1 MQYHWNWAILLQPS
15 PEGGGS
21 WLGYLVVGLGW
32 TLATALCAWVIALA
46 LGALVGTLRTMPL
59 RWLSRLCAAYVEVF
73 RNIPLL
79 VQMFFWYFVLP
90 EILPQRL
97 GLAIKQMDPPWGSF
111 VPALVCLGLFT
122 AARIA
127 EQVRA
132 GIQALPAGQSAA
144 ASALG
149 FSRAGLYRLIL
160 LPQAFRIILPT
171 LTNEFMT
178 IFKNTSVALTIGLV
192 ELTATAREINENTF
206 RTFEAYGVVTLVYLA
221 IAMFAWLLMYW
232 IEHAV
237 QLPSLVSGSGRK

>member
-1 MQYHWNWAILLQPS
+1 MSLLFETTPDGAARYLDWILN
-15 PEGGGS
+15 
-21 WLGYLVVGLGW
+21 GLCW
-32 TLATALCAWVIALA
+32 TLSLA
-46 LGALVGTLRTMPL
+46 LGAWIIALVVGTFVGVARTLPGGIL
-59 RWLSRLCAAYVEVF
+59 PRAGRVYVETF

-90 EILPQRL
+90 ELLPVRL
-97 GLAIKQMDPPWGSF
+97 GMAIKQMDPPWGSF
-111 VPALVCLGLFT
+111 IPALICLGLFT

-132 GIQALPAGQSAA
+132 GLQALPRGQIQA

-149 FSRAGLYRLIL
+149 FSRGGTYRLIL

-206 RTFEAYGVVTLVYLA
+206 RTFEAFGVVTIVYLV
-221 IAMFAWLLMYW
+221 IALIAWQVMYR
-232 IEHAV
+232 IERAV
-237 QLPSLVSGSGRK
+237 QLPSLAGARGRP

>member
-1 MQYHWNWAILLQPS
+1 MSLLFDTTPD
-15 PEGGGS
+15 GAGR
-21 WLGYLVVGLGW
+21 YLDWIVSGLCW
-32 TLATALCAWVIALA
+32 TLSLA
-46 LGALVGTLRTMPL
+46 LGAWTIALVVGTLVGVARTLPKGVL
-59 RWLSRLCAAYVEVF
+59 PRLGRIYVETF

-90 EILPQRL
+90 ELLPARI
-97 GLAIKQMDPPWGSF
+97 GMAIKQMDPPWGSF
-111 VPALVCLGLFT
+111 IPALICLGLFT

-132 GIQALPAGQSAA
+132 GVQALPTGQTQA

-149 FSRAGLYRLIL
+149 FGRAGMYRLIL

-206 RTFEAYGVVTLVYLA
+206 RTFEAFGVVTIVYLV
-221 IAMFAWLLMYW
+221 IALLAWQIMSR
-232 IEHAV
+232 IERAV
-237 QLPSLVSGSGRK
+237 QLPALAGGSARP

>member
-1 MQYHWNWAILLQPS
+1 MSLLFEPTPDGAGRYFDWIVS
-15 PEGGGS
+15 
-21 WLGYLVVGLGW
+21 GLGW
-32 TLATALCAWVIALA
+32 TLSLA
-46 LGALVGTLRTMPL
+46 LGAWTIALIVGTLVGVARTLPKGIL
-59 RWLSRLCAAYVEVF
+59 PRLGRVYVETF

-90 EILPQRL
+90 EILPVRI
-97 GLAIKQMDPPWGSF
+97 GMAIKQMDPPWGSF
-111 VPALVCLGLFT
+111 VPALICLGLFT

-132 GIQALPAGQSAA
+132 GLQALPQGQIQA

-149 FSRAGLYRLIL
+149 FAKSRMYRLIL

-206 RTFEAYGVVTLVYLA
+206 RTFEAFGVVTIVYLV
-221 IAMFAWLLMYW
+221 IALLAWQIMSR
-232 IEHAV
+232 IERAV
-237 QLPSLVSGSGRK
+237 QLPALAGGSSRA

>member
-1 MQYHWNWAILLQPS
+1 MSLLFEPTPDGAGRYFDWIVS
-15 PEGGGS
+15 
-21 WLGYLVVGLGW
+21 GLGW
-32 TLATALCAWVIALA
+32 TLSLA
-46 LGALVGTLRTMPL
+46 LGAWTIALIVGTLVGVARTLPGGIL
-59 RWLSRLCAAYVEVF
+59 PRLGRIYVETF

-90 EILPQRL
+90 ELLPVRI
-97 GLAIKQMDPPWGSF
+97 GMAIKQMDPPWGSF
-111 VPALVCLGLFT
+111 VPALICLGLFT

-132 GIQALPAGQSAA
+132 GIQALPGGQIQA

-149 FSRAGLYRLIL
+149 FGRVSMYRLIL

-206 RTFEAYGVVTLVYLA
+206 RTFEAFGVVTIVYLV
-221 IAMFAWLLMYW
+221 IALIAWQIMHR
-232 IEHAV
+232 IERAA
-237 QLPSLVSGSGRK
+237 QLPALAGGGARP

>member
-1 MQYHWNWAILLQPS
+1 MSLLFEPTPDGAGRYLDWILN
-15 PEGGGS
+15 
-21 WLGYLVVGLGW
+21 GLGW
-32 TLATALCAWVIALA
+32 TLSLA
-46 LGALVGTLRTMPL
+46 LGAWTIALVVGTLVGVARTLPTGVL
-59 RWLSRLCAAYVEVF
+59 PKLGRVYVEIF

-79 VQMFFWYFVLP
+79 VQMFFWYFILP
-90 EILPQRL
+90 ELLPARL
-97 GLAIKQMDPPWGSF
+97 GMAIKQMDPPWGSF
-111 VPALVCLGLFT
+111 VPALICLGLFT

-132 GIQALPAGQSAA
+132 GLQALPRGQIQA

-149 FSRAGLYRLIL
+149 FGRPGMYRLIL

-206 RTFEAYGVVTLVYLA
+206 RTFEAFGVVTMVYLA
-221 IAMFAWLLMYW
+221 IALIAWQIMHR
-232 IEHAV
+232 IERAMC
-237 QLPSLVSGSGRK
+237 LPSFAGGSSTP

>member
-1 MQYHWNWAILLQPS
+1 MSLLFETTPDGAGRYIDWILS
-15 PEGGGS
+15 
-21 WLGYLVVGLGW
+21 GLGW
-32 TLATALCAWVIALA
+32 TLSLA
-46 LGALVGTLRTMPL
+46 LGAWTIALVVGTLVGVARTLPGGI
-59 RWLSRLCAAYVEVF
+59 WPRLGRVYVETF

-90 EILPQRL
+90 ELLPVRV

-111 VPALVCLGLFT
+111 VPALICLSLFT

-132 GIQALPAGQSAA
+132 GIQALPTGQRAA

-149 FSRAGLYRLIL
+149 FSSSGMYRLIL

-206 RTFEAYGVVTLVYLA
+206 RTFEAFGVVTIVYLV
-221 IAMFAWLLMYW
+221 IALIAWQLMYR
-232 IEHAV
+232 IERAV
-237 QLPSLVSGSGRK
+237 QLPSLASGSARR

>member
-1 MQYHWNWAILLQPS
+1 MSLLFETTPDGASRYIDWILSGLAWTVSLAFGAWAIS
-15 PEGGGS
+15 
-21 WLGYLVVGLGW
+21 LVVGTMIGVARTLPGGIWPRLGR
-32 TLATALCAWVIALA
+32 V
-46 LGALVGTLRTMPL
+46 
-59 RWLSRLCAAYVEVF
+59 YVEAF

-90 EILPQRL
+90 ELLPERL
-97 GLAIKQMDPPWGSF
+97 GLAIKQMDPPWSSF

-132 GIQALPAGQSAA
+132 GVQALPAGQSQAA
-144 ASALG
+144 AALG
-149 FSRAGLYRLIL
+149 FGRVGLYRQIL

-206 RTFEAYGVVTLVYLA
+206 RTFEAYGVVTLVYLV
-221 IAMFAWLLMYW
+221 IALLAWSLMYW
-232 IEHAV
+232 IERAT
-237 QLPSLVSGSGRK
+237 QLPSLASGGGRK

>member
-1 MQYHWNWAILLQPS
+1 MSLLFETTPDGVGRYIDWIWS
-15 PEGGGS
+15 
-21 WLGYLVVGLGW
+21 GLGW
-32 TLATALCAWVIALA
+32 TLSLA
-46 LGALVGTLRTMPL
+46 LGAWTIALIVGTLVGVARTFRSGIWPKL
-59 RWLSRLCAAYVEVF
+59 ARIYVETF

-90 EILPQRL
+90 ELLPQRI

-111 VPALVCLGLFT
+111 APALICLGLFT

-132 GIQALPAGQSAA
+132 GVQALPAGQSAA

-149 FSRAGLYRLIL
+149 FSRGGMYRLIL

-178 IFKNTSVALTIGLV
+178 IFKNTSVALTIGVV

-206 RTFEAYGVVTLVYLA
+206 RTFEAYGVVTLVYLV
-221 IAMFAWLLMYW
+221 IALLAWQLMSH
-232 IEHAV
+232 IERAA
-237 QLPSLVSGSGRK
+237 QLPNLVSGSART

>member
-1 MQYHWNWAILLQPS
+1 MSLLFEPTPDGAGRYLDWILS
-15 PEGGGS
+15 
-21 WLGYLVVGLGW
+21 GLGW
-32 TLATALCAWVIALA
+32 TLFLA
-46 LGALVGTLRTMPL
+46 LGAWTIALVVGTLVGVARTLPNGI
-59 RWLSRLCAAYVEVF
+59 LSRAGRVYVETF

-90 EILPQRL
+90 ELLPARI
-97 GLAIKQMDPPWGSF
+97 GMAIKQMDPPWGSF
-111 VPALVCLGLFT
+111 VPALICLGLFT

-132 GIQALPAGQSAA
+132 GLQALPRGQIQAA
-144 ASALG
+144 FALG
-149 FSRAGLYRLIL
+149 FAPGGMYRLIL

-206 RTFEAYGVVTLVYLA
+206 RTFEAFGVVTIVYLA
-221 IAMFAWLLMYW
+221 IALVAWQIMHR
-232 IEHAV
+232 IERAA
-237 QLPSLVSGSGRK
+237 QLPSLAGGRAQP

>member
-1 MQYHWNWAILLQPS
+1 MSLLFEATPD
-15 PEGGGS
+15 GAGR
-21 WLGYLVVGLGW
+21 YLDWIASGLAW
-32 TLATALCAWVIALA
+32 TLCLA
-46 LGALVGTLRTMPL
+46 LGAWTIALVVGTLVGVIRTLPDGIL
-59 RWLSRLCAAYVEVF
+59 PRIGRVYVETF

-90 EILPQRL
+90 ELLPARI
-97 GLAIKQMDPPWGSF
+97 GMAIKQMDPPWGSF
-111 VPALVCLGLFT
+111 VPALICLGLFT

-132 GIQALPAGQSAA
+132 GLQALPKGQAQAA
-144 ASALG
+144 NALG
-149 FSRAGLYRLIL
+149 FDASGMYRLIL

-206 RTFEAYGVVTLVYLA
+206 RTFEAFGVVTIIYLL
-221 IAMFAWLLMYW
+221 IALIAWQVMHR
-232 IEHAV
+232 IEQAAR
-237 QLPSLVSGSGRK
+237 LPGITSGKA

>member
-1 MQYHWNWAILLQPS
+1 MSLLFEPTPDGAGRYFDWIVS
-15 PEGGGS
+15 
-21 WLGYLVVGLGW
+21 GLGW
-32 TLATALCAWVIALA
+32 TLSLA
-46 LGALVGTLRTMPL
+46 LGAWTIALIVGTLVGVARTLPGGIL
-59 RWLSRLCAAYVEVF
+59 PRLGRVYVETF

-90 EILPQRL
+90 ELLPVRI
-97 GLAIKQMDPPWGSF
+97 GMAIKQMDPPWGSL
-111 VPALVCLGLFT
+111 VQALICLGLFT

-132 GIQALPAGQSAA
+132 GIQALPGGQTQA

-149 FSRAGLYRLIL
+149 FGRVSMYRLIL

-206 RTFEAYGVVTLVYLA
+206 RTFEAFGVVTIVYLV
-221 IAMFAWLLMYW
+221 IALTAWQIMYR
-232 IEHAV
+232 IERAA
-237 QLPSLVSGSGRK
+237 QLPALAGGGARP

>member
-1 MQYHWNWAILLQPS
+1 MSLLFEATPD
-15 PEGGGS
+15 GAGR
-21 WLGYLVVGLGW
+21 YLDWIIDGLAW
-32 TLATALCAWVIALA
+32 TLCLA
-46 LGALVGTLRTMPL
+46 LGAWTIALVVGTLVGAIRTLPDGIPP
-59 RWLSRLCAAYVEVF
+59 RIGRVYVEVF

-90 EILPQRL
+90 ELLPARI
-97 GLAIKQMDPPWGSF
+97 GMAIKQMDPPWGSF
-111 VPALVCLGLFT
+111 VPALICLGLFT

-132 GIQALPAGQSAA
+132 GLQALPSGQAQAA
-144 ASALG
+144 NALG
-149 FSRAGLYRLIL
+149 FDASAMYRLIL

-206 RTFEAYGVVTLVYLA
+206 RTFEAFGVVTIIYLL
-221 IAMFAWLLMYW
+221 IALIAWQVMHRIEQAAWLPG
-232 IEHAV
+232 AA
-237 QLPSLVSGSGRK
+237 SGKA

>member
-1 MQYHWNWAILLQPS
+1 MSLLFEATPD
-15 PEGGGS
+15 GAGR
-21 WLGYLVVGLGW
+21 YLDWIVSGLAW
-32 TLATALCAWVIALA
+32 TLCLA
-46 LGALVGTLRTMPL
+46 LGAWTIALIVGTLVGVIRTLPDGIL
-59 RWLSRLCAAYVEVF
+59 PKIGRVYVETF

-90 EILPQRL
+90 ELLPGRV
-97 GLAIKQMDPPWGSF
+97 GMAIKQMDPPWGSF
-111 VPALVCLGLFT
+111 VPALICLGLFT

-132 GIQALPAGQSAA
+132 GLQALPKGQAQAA
-144 ASALG
+144 NALG
-149 FSRAGLYRLIL
+149 FDAGGMYRLIL

-206 RTFEAYGVVTLVYLA
+206 RTFEAFGVVTIIYLL
-221 IAMFAWLLMYW
+221 IALIAWQVMYR
-232 IEHAV
+232 IEQAA
-237 QLPSLVSGSGRK
+237 QLPGITSGKA

>member
-1 MQYHWNWAILLQPS
+1 MSLLFEATPD
-15 PEGGGS
+15 GAGR
-21 WLGYLVVGLGW
+21 YLDWIISGLAW
-32 TLATALCAWVIALA
+32 TLCLA
-46 LGALVGTLRTMPL
+46 LGAWIIAVVVGTLVGAIRTLPGGMLP
-59 RWLSRLCAAYVEVF
+59 RIGRVYVEIF

-90 EILPQRL
+90 ELLPVRI
-97 GLAIKQMDPPWGSF
+97 GMAVKQMDPPWGSF
-111 VPALVCLGLFT
+111 VPALICLGLFT

-132 GIQALPAGQSAA
+132 GLQALPRGQAQAA
-144 ASALG
+144 NALG
-149 FSRAGLYRLIL
+149 FDNSAMYRLIL

-206 RTFEAYGVVTLVYLA
+206 RTFEAFGVVTIIYLV
-221 IAMFAWLLMYW
+221 IALIAWQVMHR
-232 IEHAV
+232 IEQAAR
-237 QLPSLVSGSGRK
+237 LPGTASGKA

>member
-1 MQYHWNWAILLQPS
+1 MSLLFEQTPD
-15 PEGGGS
+15 GAGR
-21 WLGYLVVGLGW
+21 YLDWIVSGLGW
-32 TLATALCAWVIALA
+32 TLSLA
-46 LGALVGTLRTMPL
+46 LGAWTIALIVGTLVGVARTMPKGIL
-59 RWLSRLCAAYVEVF
+59 PRLGRVYVETF

-90 EILPQRL
+90 ELLPLRI
-97 GLAIKQMDPPWGSF
+97 GMAIKQMDPPWGSF
-111 VPALVCLGLFT
+111 IPALVCLGLFT

-132 GIQALPAGQSAA
+132 GIQALPAGQMQAA
-144 ASALG
+144 AALG
-149 FSRAGLYRLIL
+149 LSRANMYRLIL

-206 RTFEAYGVVTLVYLA
+206 RTFEAFGVVTIVYLV
-221 IAMFAWLLMYW
+221 IALIAWQVMHR
-232 IEHAV
+232 IERVA
-237 QLPSLVSGSGRK
+237 QLPSLASGTSRP

>member
-1 MQYHWNWAILLQPS
+1 MSLLFETTPDGASRYIDWILS
-15 PEGGGS
+15 
-21 WLGYLVVGLGW
+21 GLAW
-32 TLATALCAWVIALA
+32 TLSLAFGAWVIALV
-46 LGALVGTLRTMPL
+46 VGTMIGVARTLPGGI
-59 RWLSRLCAAYVEVF
+59 WPRLGRVYVEAF

-90 EILPQRL
+90 ELLPERL
-97 GLAIKQMDPPWGSF
+97 GLAIKQMDPPWSSF

-132 GIQALPAGQSAA
+132 GVQALPAGQSQAA
-144 ASALG
+144 AALG
-149 FSRAGLYRLIL
+149 FGRVGLYRQIL

-206 RTFEAYGVVTLVYLA
+206 RTFEAYGVVTLVYLV
-221 IAMFAWLLMYW
+221 IALVAWSLMYW
-232 IEHAV
+232 TERAV
-237 QLPSLVSGSGRK
+237 QLPSLASGAGRK

>member
-1 MQYHWNWAILLQPS
+1 MSLLFEPT
-15 PEGGGS
+15 PDGTGT
-21 WLGYLVVGLGW
+21 YLDWVLSGLAW
-32 TLATALCAWVIALA
+32 TLTLALGAWVIALA
-46 LGALVGTLRTMPL
+46 VGTAVGVARTLPGRVVPGL
-59 RWLSRLCAAYVEVF
+59 ARSFVEIF

-90 EILPQRL
+90 ELVPSPI

-132 GIQALPAGQSAA
+132 GLQALAKGQTEAA
-144 ASALG
+144 FALG
-149 FSRAGLYRLIL
+149 LRRTTTYRRIL

-171 LTNEFMT
+171 FTNEFMT

-206 RTFEAYGVVTLVYLA
+206 RTFEAFGVVTVIYLA
-221 IAMFAWLLMYW
+221 IALIAWQVMYQ
-232 IEHAV
+232 IERASG
-237 QLPSLVSGSGRK
+237 LPGLVGAERRP

>member
-1 MQYHWNWAILLQPS
+1 MSLLFETTPDGAGRYIDWILN
-15 PEGGGS
+15 G
-21 WLGYLVVGLGW
+21 LVW
-32 TLATALCAWVIALA
+32 TLSLA
-46 LGALVGTLRTMPL
+46 LGAWAIALVVGTLVGVARTLKSGIWP
-59 RWLSRLCAAYVEVF
+59 RLGRIYVETF

-90 EILPQRL
+90 EILPQRI

-111 VPALVCLGLFT
+111 VPALICLGLFT

-132 GIQALPAGQSAA
+132 GVQALPAGQSAA

-149 FSRAGLYRLIL
+149 FGRAGLYRVIL

-206 RTFEAYGVVTLVYLA
+206 RTFEAYGVVTLVYLT
-221 IAMFAWLLMYW
+221 IALLAWLLMHN
-232 IEHAV
+232 IEHAT
-237 QLPSLVSGSGRK
+237 QLPSLASGKSQR

>member
-1 MQYHWNWAILLQPS
+1 MSLLFEATPD
-15 PEGGGS
+15 GAGR
-21 WLGYLVVGLGW
+21 YLDWIVSGLGW
-32 TLATALCAWVIALA
+32 TLFLAFGAWTIALV
-46 LGALVGTLRTMPL
+46 VGTLVGVARTLPNGIL
-59 RWLSRLCAAYVEVF
+59 PKLGRVYVETF

-90 EILPQRL
+90 ELLPVRV
-97 GLAIKQMDPPWGSF
+97 GMAIKQMDPPWGSF
-111 VPALVCLGLFT
+111 VPALICLGLFT

-132 GIQALPAGQSAA
+132 GLQALPRGQIQA

-149 FSRAGLYRLIL
+149 FARGGMYRLIL

-206 RTFEAYGVVTLVYLA
+206 RTFEAFGVVTIIYLV
-221 IAMFAWLLMYW
+221 IALIAWQIMYR
-232 IEHAV
+232 IERAV
-237 QLPSLVSGSGRK
+237 QLPSLASGSSRR

>member
-1 MQYHWNWAILLQPS
+1 MSLLFETTPD
-15 PEGGGS
+15 GAAR
-21 WLGYLVVGLGW
+21 YLDWIISGLSW
-32 TLATALCAWVIALA
+32 TLCLA
-46 LGALVGTLRTMPL
+46 LGAWIIALVVGTLVGVARTLPNGIL
-59 RWLSRLCAAYVEVF
+59 PRAGRVYVETF

-79 VQMFFWYFVLP
+79 VQMFFWYFILP
-90 EILPQRL
+90 ELLPVRL
-97 GLAIKQMDPPWGSF
+97 GMAIKQMDPPWGSF
-111 VPALVCLGLFT
+111 IPALICLGLFT

-132 GIQALPAGQSAA
+132 GLQALPRGQMQA

-149 FSRAGLYRLIL
+149 FDRGGTYRLIL

-206 RTFEAYGVVTLVYLA
+206 RTFEAFGVVTIVYLV
-221 IAMFAWLLMYW
+221 IALIAWQVMYR
-232 IEHAV
+232 IERAV
-237 QLPSLVSGSGRK
+237 QLPGLAGGRPRP

>member
-1 MQYHWNWAILLQPS
+1 
-15 PEGGGS
+15 
-21 WLGYLVVGLGW
+21 
-32 TLATALCAWVIALA
+32 
-46 LGALVGTLRTMPL
+46 
-59 RWLSRLCAAYVEVF
+59 
-73 RNIPLL
+73 L

-90 EILPQRL
+90 ELLPQRL

-111 VPALVCLGLFT
+111 APALICLGLFT

-132 GIQALPAGQSAA
+132 GVQALPTGQRAA

-149 FSRAGLYRLIL
+149 FGRIGMYRLVL

-206 RTFEAYGVVTLVYLA
+206 RTFEAFGVVTIVYLV
-221 IAMFAWLLMYW
+221 IALLAWQLMHR
-232 IEHAV
+232 IEAAV
-237 QLPSLVSGSGRK
+237 QLPSFVSGSGRK